1 MNNNISLYNL
11 HKTFSL
17 RRANASWWNRVHDP
31 QSDFIT
37 KWNHFFLVICLVA
50 LYLDPL
56 YLFYPIIRNDCLTI
70 DLNLGIV
77 VTFFRTVTD
86 AFFLSHIFIK
96 FRTAFVA
103 PSSRVFGRGELVKD
117 PKKIASRYLKSE
129 FAMDL
134 AAALPLPQLVI
145 WFVIPVLK
153 YTTAEYANHTLSLIV
168 LIQYVPRISIIF
180 PLNRRI
186 IKTAGIVAKSPWSGS
201 VYNLLMYMLMSHLLG
216 AVWYLF
222 SMQRQYECWS
232 IECQKESNIT
242 NAQPCIA
249 SFLDCETK
257 DKHKREAW
265 FKATMVLRNC
275 DAKDDDKF
283 QFGIYADAFTNDVA
297 ESTFFKKYFYCLWWG
312 LKTLSCYGQNLET
325 STYVGETIFSI
336 VVCIGGLILFSH
348 LIGKMQTYL
357 QSTNAR
363 LEEWRVR
370 RKDTEEWMRHRQLPQ
385 ELQERVRRFVQY
397 KWLATRG
404 ADEES
409 ILGSLPLDLRRQI
422 QRHLCLAF
430 VQRVPF
436 FAQMDPQLLDAICER
451 LYSSLNTRDT
461 FLIREGDPVSEML
474 FIIRGQV
481 ESSTT
486 NGGRVG
492 FYNSIVLRIGDFC
505 GEELLTWALMP
516 NSTLN
521 LPLSTRTVRSITE
534 VEAFALRA
542 EDLKFVA
549 GQFKRLN
556 SKKLQ
561 HAFRYYSH
569 QWRAWGA
576 YFIQI
581 AWRRYLKRKEAM
593 ELAMEE
599 GLFEEEYYSDE
610 TPEESNEDSGSAAER
625 TSSVEGSAVNA
636 TLTGRVL
643 SGRVFSSRLSSTRR
657 LSSRLSDYDPD
668 GSTLKMPKMFKPQDP
683 DFSKD
688 Q

>member
-17 RRANASWWNRVHDP
+17 RRANASWWNRIHDP

-257 DKHKREAW
+257 YKHEREAW

-430 VQRVPF
+430 VQR
-436 FAQMDPQLLDAICER
+436 
-451 LYSSLNTRDT
+451 
-461 FLIREGDPVSEML
+461 
-474 FIIRGQV
+474 
-481 ESSTT
+481 
-486 NGGRVG
+486 
-492 FYNSIVLRIGDFC
+492 
-505 GEELLTWALMP
+505 
-516 NSTLN
+516 
-521 LPLSTRTVRSITE
+521 
-534 VEAFALRA
+534 
-542 EDLKFVA
+542 
-549 GQFKRLN
+549 
-556 SKKLQ
+556 
-561 HAFRYYSH
+561 
-569 QWRAWGA
+569 WRAWGA

-581 AWRRYLKRKEAM
+581 AWRRYLRRKEAM

-599 GLFEEEYYSDE
+599 GLFEEECYSDE

-643 SGRVFSSRLSSTRR
+643 SSRVLSSRLSSTRR
-657 LSSRLSDYDPD
+657 LSNRLSDYDPD

>member
-1 MNNNISLYNL
+1 MNNNNINFYNL
-11 HKTFSL
+11 RKTFSL
-17 RRANASWWNRVHDP
+17 RRDDAPWWNRIHDP

-37 KWNHFFLVICLVA
+37 KWNHFFLVNCLVA

-86 AFFLSHIFIK
+86 AFFLLHIFIK
-96 FRTAFVA
+96 FKTAFVA
-103 PSSRVFGRGELVKD
+103 PTSRVFGRGELVKD
-117 PKKIASRYLKSE
+117 PKAIASRYLKSE
-129 FAMDL
+129 FAIDL

-153 YTTAEYANHTLSLIV
+153 YTTADNANHTLSLIV
-168 LIQYVPRISIIF
+168 LIQYVPRITIIF

-201 VYNLLMYMLMSHLLG
+201 VYNLLMYILISHLLG

-232 IECQKESNIT
+232 IQCRKESNVT
-242 NAQPCIA
+242 RGQPCRT
-249 SFLDCETK
+249 SFLDCDAK
-257 DKHKREAW
+257 DKPQRRAW
-265 FKATMVLRNC
+265 LSTTQVLSNC
-275 DAKDDDKF
+275 DAKNDDKF
-283 QFGIYADAFTNDVA
+283 QFGIFADAFTNAVA
-297 ESTFFKKYFYCLWWG
+297 ESSFFQKYFYCLWWG

-325 STYVGETIFSI
+325 STYVGETVFSI

-363 LEEWRVR
+363 LEEWRVK
-370 RKDTEEWMRHRQLPQ
+370 RKDTEEWMRHRQLPE

-436 FAQMDPQLLDAICER
+436 FAQMDQQLLDAICER

-461 FLIREGDPVSEML
+461 FIIREGDPVNEML

-486 NGGRVG
+486 NGGRAG
-492 FYNSIVLRIGDFC
+492 FYNSIVLRVGDFC

-569 QWRAWGA
+569 QWRTWGA
-576 YFIQI
+576 CFIQI
-581 AWRRYLKRKEAM
+581 AWRRYLKRKQAM
-593 ELAMEE
+593 ELAMKE
-599 GLFEEEYYSDE
+599 GLLEEEYYSDE
-610 TPEESNEDSGSAAER
+610 TPEQSTEDSLAAER
-625 TSSVEGSAVNA
+625 QSPVDSSANA
-636 TLTGRVL
+636 INAPLGGRA
-643 SGRVFSSRLSSTRR
+643 
-657 LSSRLSDYDPD
+657 LSSRLSRRLSIRLTDLDPD
-668 GSTLKMPKMFKPQDP
+668 GSNLKMPKMFKPQDL
-683 DFSKD
+683 DFSAD